1 MLTERLEHGIKIGK
15 SVRKNMLKNRQ
26 ALIPYLLLVAA
37 LAGGLLWHESEM
49 VPGLGR
55 SVTTGRADVG
65 GPFRLTDHNG
75 KSVTDADFRGRYM
88 LIYFGYSF
96 CPDVCPTT
104 LGVMAQALEKLGP
117 ERARRVVP
125 IFITID
131 PERDT
136 PKVLADYMKAFGPS
150 FVGLTGSVAA
160 IKDVEKKYRVYAVK
174 KPLDSSKA
182 SGGAYGVDHSS
193 VLYLMGPDG
202 KLVSF
207 YDEIISPDDLAKDL
221 KQKI

>member
-1 MLTERLEHGIKIGK
+1 MLRNK
-15 SVRKNMLKNRQ
+15 Q
-26 ALIPYLLLVAA
+26 AAIPYLLLTAA
-37 LAGGLLWHESEM
+37 LAGGLLWHESET

-55 SVTTGRADVG
+55 SVITGQADVG
-65 GPFRLTDHNG
+65 GPFRLTDQNG
-75 KSVTDADFRGRYM
+75 KAVSDADFRGRYM

-104 LGVMAQALEKLGP
+104 LSVMAQALDRLGG
-117 ERARRVVP
+117 ESRRVTP

-136 PKVLADYMKAFGPS
+136 PQVLGDYLKAFGPN
-150 FVGLTGSVAA
+150 FVGLTGSAAA

-174 KPLDSSKA
+174 KPLEK
-182 SGGAYGVDHSS
+182 GAYGMDHSS

-202 KLVSF
+202 KMISF
-207 YDEIISPDDLAKDL
+207 YDEAISPDDLAKDL
-221 KQKI
+221 RQKI

>member
-1 MLTERLEHGIKIGK
+1 ML
-15 SVRKNMLKNRQ
+15 RK
-26 ALIPYLLLVAA
+26 ALIPYLLLAAA
-37 LAGGLLWHESEM
+37 LAGGLLWHESEK

-55 SVTTGRADVG
+55 TVTTGRADIG
-65 GPFRLTDHNG
+65 GPFRLTDQTG
-75 KSVTDADFRGRYM
+75 KTVSDADFRGRYM

-117 ERARRVVP
+117 ERARRIVP
-125 IFITID
+125 VFITID

-136 PKVLADYMKAFGPS
+136 PQVLGEYMKAFGPS
-150 FVGLTGSVAA
+150 FVGLTGSATA
-160 IKDVEKKYRVYAVK
+160 IKDAEKKYRVYAVK
-174 KPLDSSKA
+174 KPLEK
-182 SGGAYGVDHSS
+182 GGYGMDHSS

-207 YDEIISPDDLAKDL
+207 YDEAISPDDLAKEL
-221 KQKI
+221 RQKI

>member
-1 MLTERLEHGIKIGK
+1 MLRNK
-15 SVRKNMLKNRQ
+15 Q
-26 ALIPYLLLVAA
+26 AWVPYLLLAAA
-37 LAGGLLWHESEM
+37 LAGGLLWHESET

-55 SVTTGRADVG
+55 SVITGQADVG
-65 GPFRLTDHNG
+65 GPFRLTDQNG
-75 KSVTDADFRGRYM
+75 KAVSDADFRGRYM

-104 LGVMAQALEKLGP
+104 LSVMAQALDRLGG
-117 ERARRVVP
+117 ESRRVTP

-136 PKVLADYMKAFGPS
+136 PQVLGDYMKAFGPS
-150 FVGLTGSVAA
+150 FVGLTGSAPA

-174 KPLDSSKA
+174 KPLEK
-182 SGGAYGVDHSS
+182 GAYGMDHSS

-202 KLVSF
+202 KMISF
-207 YDEIISPDDLAKDL
+207 YDEAISPDDLAKDL
-221 KQKI
+221 RQKI

>member
-1 MLTERLEHGIKIGK
+1 MLR
-15 SVRKNMLKNRQ
+15 NRQ
-26 ALIPYLLLVAA
+26 ALIPYLLLVSAMI
-37 LAGGLLWHESEM
+37 GGVLWYESEK

-55 SVTTGRADVG
+55 VVSTGQADVG
-65 GPFRLTDHNG
+65 GPFRLTGQDG
-75 KSVTDADFRGRYM
+75 KSVTDQDFRGRYM

-104 LGVMAQALEKLGP
+104 LSVMAQALEKIGG
-117 ERARRVVP
+117 RSRQVAP

-136 PKVLADYMKAFGPS
+136 PKVLDDYMKAFGPS
-150 FVGLTGSVAA
+150 FVGLTGSVDD
-160 IKDVEKKYRVYAVK
+160 IKAVEKKYRVYAVK
-174 KPLDSSKA
+174 KPLE
-182 SGGAYGVDHSS
+182 GGNYGMDHSS
-193 VLYLMGPDG
+193 VIYLMGPDG

-207 YDEIISPDDLAKDL
+207 YDEAISPDDLAKEL